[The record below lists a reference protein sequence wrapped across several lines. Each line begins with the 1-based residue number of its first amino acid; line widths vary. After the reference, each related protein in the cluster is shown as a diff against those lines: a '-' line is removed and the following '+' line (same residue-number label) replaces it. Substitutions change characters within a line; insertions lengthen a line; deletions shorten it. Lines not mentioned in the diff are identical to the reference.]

1 MNYNDKISVVIP
13 VYNNAPSLEQL
24 IARLQETLKSIV
36 KEYEM
41 IFIND
46 GSIDNSYEILK
57 KIALEHPQLKLI
69 NFSRNFGQ
77 HPAISAGFERAT
89 GDITV
94 LMDADLQD
102 RPEDIPLLLSK
113 LYEDKSD
120 IVYSVRNK
128 IGRKLSNKMT
138 SALFHYCFSKIVKS
152 DVPINIGTFRLF
164 NRNFLRSLMQ
174 FKEYNI
180 LYGPLMF
187 YMGFKSSFVE
197 LAFEDRAHG
206 KSQYTFSK
214 RLALALNSLISYT
227 DIPHKMTIVIGATL
241 LVVSTVYSFIVI
253 LQYALIGSSLPAGAT
268 LILLVLC
275 ITLGSVMITLGVIGS
290 YIFRVYQEVLR
301 RPRYLISETINIT

>member
-1 MNYNDKISVVIP
+1 MNHNNKISVVVP
-13 VYNNAPSLEQL
+13 VYNNALSLETL
-24 IARLQETLKSIV
+24 IIRLQAILKTITSD
-36 KEYEM
+36 YEL

-46 GSIDNSYEILK
+46 GSVDNSYDLLK
-57 KIALEHPQLKLI
+57 KIALDHSQVKLI

-102 RPEDIPLLLSK
+102 RPEDIPLMLNK
-113 LYEDKSD
+113 LYEDDSD

-128 IGRKLSNKMT
+128 EGKKYGNKIS

-152 DVPINIGTFRLF
+152 NVPVNIGTFRLF
-164 NRNFLRSLMQ
+164 NRKFLQSLTQ

-197 LAFEDRAHG
+197 LSFEERAHG
-206 KSQYTFSK
+206 KSQYTFRK

-227 DIPHKMTIVIGATL
+227 DIPHKMTIIIGATL
-241 LVVSTVYSFIVI
+241 LVISTVYSIIVT
-253 LQYALIGSSLPAGAT
+253 LQYALIGSSLPVGAT

-275 ITLGSVMITLGVIGS
+275 ITLGSIMITLGVIGS

-301 RPRYLISETINIT
+301 RPRYLISETINIS